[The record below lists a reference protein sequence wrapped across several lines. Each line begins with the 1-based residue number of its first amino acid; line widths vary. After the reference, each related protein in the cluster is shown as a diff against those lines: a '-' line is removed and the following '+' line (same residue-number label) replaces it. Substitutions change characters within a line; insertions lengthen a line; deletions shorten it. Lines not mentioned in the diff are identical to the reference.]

1 MGISATATVIWT
13 RQGAPFLDL
22 KYSRSHQWMFDGGI
36 VVPASSSP
44 QIVPI
49 PMSAEHAVDPEEAL
63 IASLSS
69 CHMLWFLSIAATRGF
84 LVNQYRDKAIGSMGT
99 DQRGR
104 RFMERVVLRPVI
116 QWESDA
122 PSEAEVEEMHQQA
135 HHECFIANSVRTEV
149 LIDAAA
155 GSID

>member
-116 QWESDA
+116 QWEGDA

>member
-1 MGISATATVIWT
+1 MGISATATVIWI
-13 RQGAPFLDL
+13 RRGSPFLDL

-69 CHMLWFLSIAATRGF
+69 
-84 LVNQYRDKAIGSMGT
+84 
-99 DQRGR
+99 
-104 RFMERVVLRPVI
+104 
-116 QWESDA
+116 
-122 PSEAEVEEMHQQA
+122 
-135 HHECFIANSVRTEV
+135 
-149 LIDAAA
+149 
-155 GSID
+155 

>member
-13 RQGAPFLDL
+13 RRGAPFLDL
-22 KYSRSHQWMFDGGI
+22 QYSRSHQWMFDGGI

-49 PMSAEHAVDPEEAL
+49 PMSAEHAVDPEEAF

-104 RFMERVVLRPVI
+104 RFLERVVLRPEI
-116 QWESDA
+116 QWDGNA
-122 PSEAEVEEMHQQA
+122 PSESELEEMHQQA